1 MVDETQIVLAFLFK
15 RSGKT
20 TVKESELYLP
30 LSLELGWFT
39 ASQAHQFVQ
48 NALQQGFLQKEND
61 HVTPSF
67 DINSVDV
74 PVGFKPTQ
82 TSFHIKKT
90 QQKPDSLSQ
99 VSSDLLQK
107 LLHHIKQHSTTSH
120 QTLQKELEKI
130 IEEKNLLPEIAAL
143 ILGRQHDVDI
153 TTYIDQVGQLLFKE
167 NEE

>member
-1 MVDETQIVLAFLFK
+1 MVDETQIILAFLFN

-48 NALQQGFLQKEND
+48 YALQQGFLHKEND

-67 DINSVDV
+67 EINSVDV
-74 PVGFKPTQ
+74 PIGFKPTQ
-82 TSFHIKKT
+82 TSFHIKKP
-90 QQKPDSLSQ
+90 QKKSDSSPQ
-99 VSSDLLQK
+99 GSPKLLQQ
-107 LLHHIKQHSTTSH
+107 LLQHIEQLSKISH
-120 QTLQKELEKI
+120 QELQNELEVTIK
-130 IEEKNLLPEIAAL
+130 EKGLTPEVAAL
-143 ILGRQHDVDI
+143 ILGRHHNVDI
-153 TTYIDQVGQLLFKE
+153 TYYIKQVEHQIFKE

>member
-74 PVGFKPTQ
+74 PIGFKPTQ

-99 VSSDLLQK
+99 VSSDLLQT
-107 LLHHIKQHSTTSH
+107 LLQHIEQHTDKSN
-120 QTLQKELEKI
+120 QQLQKELDIIIKEKSVI
-130 IEEKNLLPEIAAL
+130 PEVAAL
-143 ILGRQHDVDI
+143 ILARQYNVETDDSI
-153 TTYIDQVGQLLFKE
+153 AQVERILFKKT
-167 NEE
+167 